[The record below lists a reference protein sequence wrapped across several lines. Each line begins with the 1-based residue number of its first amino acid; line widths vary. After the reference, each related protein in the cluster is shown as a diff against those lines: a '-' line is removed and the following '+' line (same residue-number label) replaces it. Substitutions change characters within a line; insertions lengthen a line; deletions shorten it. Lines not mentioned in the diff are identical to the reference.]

1 MNIVT
6 LASIIPQ
13 TMHMSCLTAQNVNF
27 AMPVKPRLNQ
37 VLMTGTRVR
46 RYVQIVLPANIRRQM
61 VRRYAPYV
69 VPANIHQ
76 SQASRSAISARL
88 ANPRRTKARH
98 SSAHVWVV
106 VSASS
111 PTKGRANYALQAHIR
126 RQMMLHHVVRAGQMP
141 LRPLAAL
148 VCQIATATRD
158 THR

>member
-13 TMHMSCLTAQNVNF
+13 TMHMSYLTAQNVNF

-69 VPANIHQ
+69 VPENIHQ
-76 SQASRSAISARL
+76 SQASRNAISARS

-98 SSAHVWVV
+98 TPANVRVV
-106 VSASS
+106 VSEIS
-111 PTKGRANYALQAHIR
+111 PTMGCAPHAVPTHIR
-126 RQMMLHHVVRAGQMP
+126 RQMMLHHVLRAGQMQTRGKCKS
-141 LRPLAAL
+141 RPLAAL
-148 VCQIATATRD
+148 V
-158 THR
+158 